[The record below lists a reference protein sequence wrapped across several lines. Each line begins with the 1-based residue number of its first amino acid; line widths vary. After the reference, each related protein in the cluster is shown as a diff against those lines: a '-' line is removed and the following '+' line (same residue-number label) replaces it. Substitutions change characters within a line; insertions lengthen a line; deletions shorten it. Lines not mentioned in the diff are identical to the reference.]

1 MSIMTEFPPPEGYP
15 LVNLLQTV
23 FIQLHSDRNVMRIK
37 TEFCFPER
45 HQSSCML
52 ATTHCSF
59 SLNATERLCAS
70 LQSFDILKEK
80 QFACKLATKHC
91 SFSLNPTEK
100 AMRIT
105 TWEFWFSSGNRS
117 SCKFATNKLWIQ
129 LRIEEEH
136 SAMLELGEVVWSTN
150 LRQV

>member
-15 LVNLLQTV
+15 LVNLLQTL
-23 FIQLHSDRNVMRIK
+23 FIQLDSHRKVMSIK

-52 ATTHCSF
+52 ATKHCSF
-59 SLNATERLCAS
+59 SLNTTERLCAS

-80 QFACKLATKHC
+80 QSACKIATKHC

-100 AMRIT
+100 P
-105 TWEFWFSSGNRS
+105 
-117 SCKFATNKLWIQ
+117 
-129 LRIEEEH
+129 
-136 SAMLELGEVVWSTN
+136 
-150 LRQV
+150 